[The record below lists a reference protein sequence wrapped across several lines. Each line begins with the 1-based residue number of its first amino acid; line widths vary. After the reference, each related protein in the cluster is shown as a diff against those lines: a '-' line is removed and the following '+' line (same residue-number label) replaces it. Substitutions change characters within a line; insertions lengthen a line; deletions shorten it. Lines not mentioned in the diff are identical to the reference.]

1 MFGKVPNYATKRPQS
16 ANPRGR
22 QGGVP
27 GDDLP
32 GCTFKEI
39 LNHIVDNKLF
49 RDVEM
54 KVLYVRL
61 CHRYGEENVEQL
73 WEDLMDELEK

>member
-1 MFGKVPNYATKRPQS
+1 MGTS
-16 ANPRGR
+16 
-22 QGGVP
+22 
-27 GDDLP
+27 DDLP

-39 LNHIVDNKLF
+39 LNHIVSNKLF

-61 CHRYGEENVEQL
+61 CHRYGEENVDDL
-73 WEDLMDELEK
+73 W